1 MSPEDR
7 KTFES
12 LFPLP
17 VRTAEKRWNRRCN
30 RKLNAAEERISERNK
45 ALWDNL
51 GRS

>member
-1 MSPEDR
+1 MSLED
-7 KTFES
+7 KEAFES

-17 VRTAEKRWNRRCN
+17 VRTAEKRN

-45 ALWDNL
+45 APWDNL

>member
-17 VRTAEKRWNRRCN
+17 VRTAEKRCN

-45 ALWDNL
+45 APWDNL

>member
-17 VRTAEKRWNRRCN
+17 VRNAEKRGD
-30 RKLNAAEERISERNK
+30 RKVNAWEERQGISDPNK
-45 ALWDNL
+45 KPWANL
-51 GRS
+51 GRP